1 MLAYKMLLEQFLHF
15 LRGRGTPQANGVV
28 MNVHPLMA
36 LAVYLVGLGHYDF
49 LDELADDFRRQLR
62 QPSYLSGPLDE
73 LLQIRVRENIVP
85 YSERDPETGEME
97 NGYEYDEYKFIMD
110 DAIGLATTIKNNI
123 GDWLLTGRTSEVA
136 PNASLYVTARMDAV
150 DEYTA
155 ELIEGGIL

>member
-1 MLAYKMLLEQFLHF
+1 MRVRGDCLPDVVDVTAYEPVPGKVE
-15 LRGRGTPQANGVV
+15 V
-28 MNVHPLMA
+28 
-36 LAVYLVGLGHYDF
+36 
-49 LDELADDFRRQLR
+49 
-62 QPSYLSGPLDE
+62 
-73 LLQIRVRENIVP
+73 RVRENIVP

-110 DAIGLATTIKNNI
+110 DVVCLATTIKNNI
-123 GDWLLTGRTSEVA
+123 GDWLLTGRTLEVT